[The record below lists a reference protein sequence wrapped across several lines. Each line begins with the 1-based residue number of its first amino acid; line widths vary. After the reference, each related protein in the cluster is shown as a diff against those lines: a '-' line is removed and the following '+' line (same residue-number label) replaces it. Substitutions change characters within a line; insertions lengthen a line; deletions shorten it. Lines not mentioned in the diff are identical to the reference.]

1 MTDPVP
7 LPAEGDPHARLLA
20 VYLDGLRNEL
30 TAATYRRDITHWLT
44 WCATNGIDPL
54 TAWPADV
61 KRWQRHLSEY
71 GGRNGTGEAGTSR
84 ARRLGAVSSFYGWL
98 IEHRVVERN
107 PAALTKTSRPV
118 RAPRRAAALSD
129 EHAAALLRQ
138 ADLDTVR
145 AAAIV
150 WLLLG
155 TGIRVGELLAA
166 NLADLG
172 VDRGHTVLHVHGKGG
187 KGRVVVLTAEVK
199 ARLDRYQSGRR
210 DHRAG
215 TVVLPG
221 QAGTTPV
228 RPLIATENG
237 RRLDRKAIRLLL
249 RRLARA
255 AKLPAEVVD
264 RMHPH
269 ATRAT
274 YVTAALADGVSI
286 YEVAKDVGHASTDTT
301 RGYDRSH
308 YDPSR
313 SAAYRLAGRWSRHM
327 PDQEGTPL

>member
-1 MTDPVP
+1 MSSKAAITVPVP
-7 LPAEGDPHARLLA
+7 LGDRAYDILVGR
-20 VYLDGLRNEL
+20 GLIE
-30 TAATYRRDITHWLT
+30 TA
-44 WCATNGIDPL
+44 G
-54 TAWPADV
+54 
-61 KRWQRHLSEY
+61 
-71 GGRNGTGEAGTSR
+71 SR
-84 ARRLGAVSSFYGWL
+84 IAALGA
-98 IEHRVVERN
+98 
-107 PAALTKTSRPV
+107 
-118 RAPRRAAALSD
+118 
-129 EHAAALLRQ
+129 
-138 ADLDTVR
+138 R

-166 NLADLG
+166 NQVDLG

-210 DHRAG
+210 DHATG

-221 QAGTTPV
+221 QAGTTPP

-308 YDPSR
+308 YDPSQ

-327 PDQEGTPL
+327 PEKETLL